1 MLRRRVV
8 NADNRTDYIQ
18 EKDDVVQANAAP
30 TPVAA
35 RPLALTPRVMPSSKR
50 NHTRVS
56 RPTASALTGLKE
68 ERIVNS
74 DT

>member
-1 MLRRRVV
+1 MRRCLV

-18 EKDDVVQANAAP
+18 EKDDVVQANAAS
-30 TPVAA
+30 TPVSAH
-35 RPLALTPRVMPSSKR
+35 PLALTPRIVSSLKRR
-50 NHTRVS
+50 NHNCVS
-56 RPTASALTGLKE
+56 RPTASVLTGLKE